1 MQTFNS
7 RETVK
12 ARKVTDK
19 DGETVITARGPEH
32 AEKGSYV
39 VYQDTT
45 SVDPFSGEDVTVTA
59 VRIQDA
65 ESFGKQ
71 YKTRSTR
78 KTAQKRAT
86 APSKPQT
93 GKSAAAR
100 VRGSQK

>member
-1 MQTFNS
+1 MQTYHS

-12 ARKVTDK
+12 ARKVTEK
-19 DGETVITARGPEH
+19 GGETVITARGPEH
-32 AEKGSYV
+32 APKGSFV

-45 SVDPFSGEDVTVTA
+45 SRDPFSGEDVTVTA
-59 VRIQDA
+59 VSIQDA
-65 ESFGKQ
+65 DSFGKRYQ
-71 YKTRSTR
+71 TRSTR
-78 KTAQKRAT
+78 KTAQKRTT